1 MTRRR
6 RRTQIDSD
14 TNAFRRSSAAGLIL
28 LGLIIGLVGAL
39 YYAWVVSP
47 IAYTEVGPSRL
58 SDDYK
63 ATYIYLVSQSYAA
76 NGDWLRAEQR
86 LAALADPALQ
96 QTVAALLEAYLR
108 EQQKPQVI
116 ENLASLAQGMGI
128 EDNKA
133 VALFAPTPVGG
144 VPTDTPT
151 PNATAGKTATSV
163 MLSTGVVTATFTPSV
178 TPEPSTTP
186 TASPQPS
193 ATPRPN
199 YRLLAQNAY
208 CDKGEDIALLVVE
221 TQDAL
226 LNQLPGIE
234 VLVTWEGGEDRFY
247 TGFKPTL
254 GAGYGD
260 FEMEPGVSY
269 TMQLADGSPEIS
281 GLRIEPCEDGSD
293 GGWWLTF
300 QNLRMRLTPT
310 PTPQP

>member
-6 RRTQIDSD
+6 RRTQVPLDAD
-14 TNAFRRSSAAGLIL
+14 QAFSRSSAGGLIL
-28 LGLIIGLVGAL
+28 LGLILGLAGAL
-39 YYAWVVSP
+39 YYAWVISP
-47 IAYTEVGPSRL
+47 IVYTEVGPSRL
-58 SDDYK
+58 SDAQK

-76 NGDWLRAEQR
+76 NADWAQAEQR
-86 LAALADPALQ
+86 LAALEDPNLD
-96 QTVAALLEAYLR
+96 QTVAALLETYLR
-108 EQQKPQVI
+108 EQQEPQVI
-116 ENLASLAQGMGI
+116 ENLAYLAQGMGI

-133 VALFAPTPVGG
+133 VALFAPTPAGPA
-144 VPTDTPT
+144 PTETPT
-151 PNATAGKTATSV
+151 LAAIVAETAVATET
-163 MLSTGVVTATFTPSV
+163 LTPSV

-186 TASPQPS
+186 MPSPQPS

-199 YRLLAQNAY
+199 YRLLAQDAY
-208 CDKGEDIALLVVE
+208 CEKGEAVALLVVE

-234 VLVTWEGGEDRFY
+234 VLVTWEGGSDHFF
-247 TGFKPTL
+247 TGFKPAL

-269 TMQLADGSPEIS
+269 TIQLADGSPEIS

-300 QNLRMRLTPT
+300 QNLRVRLTPT
-310 PTPQP
+310 PEP